1 MKNFFTIFVLIFVL
15 ICCGCSTKTNYT
27 SASTIDEAVCYDLQN
42 TENIETYSDETKK
55 ALSVIYRTN
64 HKIKNDYQNQ
74 KYTNLNQ
81 ELLDITKST
90 SNETLSL
97 KNNTLFEIN
106 KNNYLWTKKIKKSQL
121 LNFLYKNNISVAN
134 ISKVSTIIDKENN
147 VSKIDIGGKLIDFDI
162 FSKEFNLES
171 KNIKN
176 IETNKND
183 FVVYGEGKN
192 NIKNINLE
200 TIEGFSKKGINYKK
214 ILESIVE

>member
-1 MKNFFTIFVLIFVL
+1 MKENITEQLIEKEDIKLTPITVS
-15 ICCGCSTKTNYT
+15 STKTNYT

-134 ISKVSTIIDKENN
+134 ISKVSLS
-147 VSKIDIGGKLIDFDI
+147 VSLTSATWKS
-162 FSKEFNLES
+162 FSPSFLCLLMMS
-171 KNIKN
+171 S
-176 IETNKND
+176 
-183 FVVYGEGKN
+183 V
-192 NIKNINLE
+192 
-200 TIEGFSKKGINYKK
+200 
-214 ILESIVE
+214 